1 MHVHYLR
8 THIHRDTC
16 IYTQNTYISH
26 IDTYTHISIHTPT
39 CEHMHIN
46 ADTYRYTKTH
56 TYMHTHI
63 CTHTRS
69 QQRRMKIRGLRI
81 IRTLNLF
88 IKE

>member
-63 CTHTRS
+63 CTHTFPPS
-69 QQRRMKIRGLRI
+69 AN
-81 IRTLNLF
+81 TLLSSF
-88 IKE
+88 LVVLL